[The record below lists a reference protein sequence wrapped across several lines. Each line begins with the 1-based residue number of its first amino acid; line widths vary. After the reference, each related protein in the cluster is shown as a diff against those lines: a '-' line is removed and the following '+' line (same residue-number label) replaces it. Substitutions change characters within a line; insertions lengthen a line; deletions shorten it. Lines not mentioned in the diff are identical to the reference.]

1 MRARARLAR
10 SAPTQ
15 TPFRP
20 SLPLLNR
27 LRSVRTT
34 DQELDTE
41 CCPLSGD
48 TRGGIEGPNAQHGR
62 ASGPRLRGMTGPW
75 LRARDGVSAGAIS
88 VAFVR
93 VASAWEATP
102 WRGFLDSDRSG
113 GHQRTSYL
121 FVYSIYCTGGR
132 WDCGE
137 VREIEAL
144 WWWQAGFV
152 QPLESW
158 SEMQGLHR
166 EQLTSGRGRGRDA
179 RGVPQVGPATPSRDG
194 PRWGLGR

>member
-1 MRARARLAR
+1 MLASTTHFQQSIRRVLCAREPALPARPQPKHPFALHFLYSTDCDRFALPTRNLIQSAARLA
-10 SAPTQ
+10 A
-15 TPFRP
+15 
-20 SLPLLNR
+20 
-27 LRSVRTT
+27 
-34 DQELDTE
+34 
-41 CCPLSGD
+41 

-113 GHQRTSYL
+113 GHQRTSYV

-144 WWWQAGFV
+144 WWWQGGF
-152 QPLESW
+152 
-158 SEMQGLHR
+158 R
-166 EQLTSGRGRGRDA
+166 
-179 RGVPQVGPATPSRDG
+179 PATGIVVGNARPVG
-194 PRWGLGR
+194 V